1 MHKRTRQFNNIFTSR
16 RNFTAIGLLLGSI
29 ALSNQAVALDDSKY
43 SFSAVATN
51 LSENGAI
58 NGDYNTQ
65 TYGLEYS
72 YSNKSYKTSG
82 LVYKANGYLDFGYYD
97 GTGVD
102 RYGIKG
108 EIGQR
113 YALDHDLFVD
123 LIGGVGYES
132 FNFDIST
139 EDGENTRSIEIPYVR
154 LGVGAGKFISDT
166 RMIMVET
173 GVDYNIGA
181 TSDYIDNKDDLD
193 NNSNFYFEAS
203 MVNVDYHVPFNVGI
217 FYKNYDLSGDSSSF
231 KTSQIGLKVG
241 TSL

>member
-1 MHKRTRQFNNIFTSR
+1 MNNRNEYFHKVFTMR
-16 RNFTAIGLLLGSI
+16 RNLTATCLLLGSM
-29 ALSNQAVALDDSKY
+29 ALSNQAMALEEAKY
-43 SFSAVATN
+43 SFSAVASN

-58 NGDYNTQ
+58 GGDYNTQ

-72 YSNKSYKTSG
+72 YSNKAYKTSG

-108 EIGQR
+108 EVGHR
-113 YALDHDLFVD
+113 YALDHDLFMD
-123 LIGGVGYES
+123 LIGGIGYES
-132 FNFDIST
+132 FNFDISA
-139 EDGENTRSIEIPYVR
+139 EDGENTRSIEIPYIR

-181 TSDYIDNKDDLD
+181 TSDYIDSKDDID
-193 NNSNFYFEAS
+193 NNSSFYFEAS

-217 FYKNYDLSGDSSSF
+217 FYKNYDLSGNSSSF
-231 KTSQIGLKVG
+231 ESSQVGVKIG